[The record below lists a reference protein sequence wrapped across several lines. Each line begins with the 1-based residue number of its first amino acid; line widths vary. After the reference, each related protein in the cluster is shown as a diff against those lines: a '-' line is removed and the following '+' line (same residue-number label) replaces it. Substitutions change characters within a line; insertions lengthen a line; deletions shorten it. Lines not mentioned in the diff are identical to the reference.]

1 MSLLVDHI
9 GIANCAGAAHIPDD
23 CVSAVVVV
31 GIPAGK
37 MDKLDL
43 FAAPSCVASC

>member
-1 MSLLVDHI
+1 MSLPVVHT
-9 GIANCAGAAHIPDD
+9 GVANCAGAAHIPDD
-23 CVSAVVVV
+23 CVLAVVVV

-43 FAAPSCVASC
+43 FAAPSRVASC

>member
-1 MSLLVDHI
+1 MSLPVDHI
-9 GIANCAGAAHIPDD
+9 GIANYDGDAHIPDD
-23 CVSAVVVV
+23 CVLARVVV